1 MNLDEVFGLEETMPL
16 VATNPLLLLACIL
29 SSVLAGWF
37 CVLKYR
43 TTYEIEKSIRL
54 YIPFALA
61 GAVIFTIAGIPV
73 IFAAGAQLCGFIA
86 LLLFSNHYFKK

>member
-16 VATNPLLLLACIL
+16 VAMNPLLLLACIL

-43 TTYEIEKSIRL
+43 KTYDIEKSIRL

-61 GAVIFTIAGIPV
+61 GAVIFTVVGIPV
-73 IFAAGAQLCGFIA
+73 MFSAGAQLCGFVA
-86 LLLFSNHYFKK
+86 LLLFSNRYFRK